1 MDFELSEEQR
11 LLKDSVERLTTQ
23 RYDFEAR
30 KKYMKE
36 ADGWSRALW
45 KQYVDLGLTAL
56 PFAEE
61 HGGIGG
67 GPVETMIVMEAFG
80 RALALEPYFATRHA
94 RRQLPAARRER
105 AARADVLPKVAAG
118 ETLLAF
124 AHTERQARYDLA
136 DVAAT
141 AKKDGAGYVLN
152 GEKSLVLH
160 GDVADKIDR
169 LGARL
174 GRAQRSRTA
183 SGCSWSTPR
192 QTASRAAAIRRWTA
206 CAPPKSRSQNVKV
219 GADAVIGEPG
229 NAFPLIEQVV
239 DIAIAALAAEAV
251 GAMSAMHEITVD
263 YLKQRKQFGVPIGNF
278 QVLQHRAGDMLIALE
293 QARSMAM
300 LATMMTEEQNAE
312 ERRKSI
318 VGRQGADRPLGQ
330 DRRPVRDPAARRHR
344 HDDGVQGR
352 PLLQARHHDR
362 YDVRRRRPSSRRAR
376 PHGRRDRCAL
386 TQEIRGE
393 LHGHSGPAAAQRKGG
408 RDRRAREGV
417 PRRAHHPGR
426 ARSITASSTR
436 ARTAGRC
443 RRSWTS

>member
-80 RALALEPYFATRHA
+80 RALALEPYFASVILGGSFVKLGA
-94 RRQLPAARRER
+94 SEAARN
-105 AARADVLPKVAAG
+105 DVLPKVAVG

-124 AHTERQARYDLA
+124 AHIERQARYDLA

-141 AKKDGAGYVLN
+141 AKKDGSGYVLN
-152 GEKSLVLH
+152 GEKSLSVH
-160 GDVADKIDR
+160 GDVADKIVVS
-169 LGARL
+169 ARVS
-174 GRAQRSRTA
+174 GDQRARNGIGLFLVDAKAGGVSRRGYPTMD
-183 SGCSWSTPR
+183 GL
-192 QTASRAAAIRRWTA
+192 RAAEV
-206 CAPPKSRSQNVKV
+206 SLSNVKV

-229 NAFPLIEQVV
+229 NAYPLIEQVG

-263 YLKQRKQFGVPIGNF
+263 FLKQRKQFGVPIGNF

-318 VGRQGADRPLGQ
+318 SAAKVQIGRSAKIVGQSAIQ
-330 DRRPVRDPAARRHR
+330 
-344 HDDGVQGR
+344 
-352 PLLQARHHDR
+352 
-362 YDVRRRRPSSRRAR
+362 
-376 PHGRRDRCAL
+376 
-386 TQEIRGE
+386 
-393 LHGHSGPAAAQRKGG
+393 LHGGIGMTMEYKVGHYFKRVTMIDTMFGDADYHLAALARMGG
-408 RDRRAREGV
+408 VIG
-417 PRRAHHPGR
+417 
-426 ARSITASSTR
+426 ARSA
-436 ARTAGRC
+436 
-443 RRSWTS
+443 